1 MSPTQQVPDSA
12 LPPAVPQGRRASAA
26 SKRRPRKIKALR
38 ELNPEQEAA
47 VTHPPGMIL
56 VIAGAGSGKTRVL
69 TRRGAFLID
78 VRGVDPESLLF
89 ITLTNK
95 AAREMVDRL
104 HKLCGPAVERI
115 HAGTFHSM
123 CAGVLRTHAKLIGR
137 TSQFSIYDKDEAQ
150 RVVARR
156 LTRAEKSLVK
166 PVKVQRQISAA
177 KNHDVTVERYASF
190 ATDPTSRLIARVW
203 REYEEELRRAD
214 ALDFD
219 DLLLRTVRV
228 LRSYPDIRRAYQ
240 EKWPHILV
248 DEYQDTNPIQ
258 ARLLRLLASDDLF
271 VVGDDRQVIYGFR
284 LANVRLILDFD
295 KEYKDATVFTL
306 ERNYRS
312 SPKIL
317 DAANNLIAN
326 NTVQSE
332 MRLVPDEKNE
342 EGPAIVVRPSVND
355 VEEARWIASRI
366 QRYVASGVHE
376 RDIAV
381 LGRGR
386 KVVEGV
392 EHALAAAGI
401 SYQLVGSH
409 GYFKRPEVRAALAHL
424 RLIVNPRN
432 EEAFAT
438 ALGIRPQVG
447 DKTIA
452 KIVAY
457 AGRHRLS
464 LLEASTAVDLIG
476 GVDKEGRENVRRFA
490 YDMLAFR
497 RRAREISVSELTH
510 EVIRMP
516 LGVADSLAREDDG
529 EQRFAR
535 LEALREAA
543 RTYERQTDN
552 PTLAGWLQ
560 DATLAGRDD
569 LSHPESDRGRVTLGT
584 IHAIKGLEW
593 AIVIAA
599 GFDRRL
605 IPSFY
610 ARTPAALEEER
621 RMAFVLF
628 TRTIKELTLSYAATR
643 EGRPSGPSRF
653 ISEAL
658 KPPGDELEQPPRT
671 STARAPAL
679 NTP

>member
-1 MSPTQQVPDSA
+1 MSLAKQSGPSRTSP
-12 LPPAVPQGRRASAA
+12 VPQRSRATGGSTGY
-26 SKRRPRKIKALR
+26 RGKIPALE
-38 ELNPEQEAA
+38 ELSPEQEAA
-47 VTHPPGMIL
+47 VTHPPGMTL

-69 TRRGAFLID
+69 TRRGAFLIG

-104 HKLCGPAVERI
+104 HKLCGPAGERI

-123 CAGVLRTHAKLIGR
+123 CTRILRTHAKLIGR
-137 TSQFSIYDKDEAQ
+137 TSQFSIYDKDDVE
-150 RVVARR
+150 RLVARR
-156 LTRAEKSLVK
+156 LTRAEKSLVN
-166 PVKVQRQISAA
+166 PGTVRSQISAA

-190 ATDPTSRLIARVW
+190 ATDPASRLIARAW

-219 DLLLRTVRV
+219 DLLLRTVRL
-228 LRSYPDIRRAYQ
+228 LRSYPDICRAYQ
-240 EKWPHILV
+240 GKWPHILV

-271 VVGDDRQVIYGFR
+271 VVGDDRQTIYGFR
-284 LANVRLILDFD
+284 LASVRMILNFD
-295 KEYKDATVFTL
+295 QEYTDAKVFTL
-306 ERNYRS
+306 ETNYRS
-312 SPKIL
+312 SPAIL
-317 DAANNLIAN
+317 EAANNLIAN
-326 NTVQSE
+326 NTVQSD
-332 MRLVPDEKNE
+332 MRLVADGKNE
-342 EGPAIVVRPSVND
+342 EGPPVLVHQSATD

-376 RDIAV
+376 TDIAV
-381 LGRGR
+381 LGRNR
-386 KVVEGV
+386 NVVECV
-392 EHALAAAGI
+392 EHALAAAGVT
-401 SYQLVGSH
+401 YQLVGLD

-438 ALGIRPQVG
+438 ALVIRPQVG

-476 GVDKEGRENVRRFA
+476 GVDSEGRENVRRFA

-497 RRAREISVSELTH
+497 RKAREISVSELTH
-510 EVIRMP
+510 EIIRMP
-516 LGVADSLAREDDG
+516 LGVADSLARNDDG

-543 RTYERQTDN
+543 RAYERQTDH

-569 LSHPESDRGRVTLGT
+569 LSHPDGDRGRVTLGT
-584 IHAIKGLEW
+584 IHSIKGLEW

-621 RMAFVLF
+621 RVAYVLF
-628 TRTIKELTLSYAATR
+628 TRTIKELILSYAATR
-643 EGRPSGPSRF
+643 EERTSGPSRF

-658 KPPGDELEQPPRT
+658 KPPGDELEQPPHT

-679 NTP
+679 STP

>member
-1 MSPTQQVPDSA
+1 M
-12 LPPAVPQGRRASAA
+12 R
-26 SKRRPRKIKALR
+26 ALR

-47 VTHPPGMIL
+47 VTYPEGMVL
-56 VIAGAGSGKTRVL
+56 VIAGAGTGKTRVL
-69 TRRGAFLID
+69 TRRGAFLIE

-104 HKLCGPAVERI
+104 HKLCGPAAERI

-137 TSQFSIYDKDEAQ
+137 TGQFSIYDKDDAL
-150 RVVARR
+150 RVVKRR
-156 LTRAEKSLVK
+156 LTPAQRSIIK
-166 PVKVQRQISAA
+166 PGRVLREISAA
-177 KNHDVTVERYASF
+177 KNHDVSVDRF
-190 ATDPTSRLIARVW
+190 AAFACDQTSRIVAHVW

-219 DLLLRTVRV
+219 DLLLRTVRL
-228 LRSYPDIRRAYQ
+228 LREHPDIRAAYQ
-240 EKWPHILV
+240 QKWRHILV

-284 LANVRLILDFD
+284 LANVQLILDFD
-295 KEYKDATVFTL
+295 KEYQNASVLTL
-306 ERNYRS
+306 ETNYRS

-317 DAANNLIAN
+317 QAANSLIAN
-326 NTVQSE
+326 NQLQSE
-332 MRLVPDEKNE
+332 MTLIPDPGNPRGPDVLVRPADTQVE
-342 EGPAIVVRPSVND
+342 EG
-355 VEEARWIASRI
+355 RWIAARI
-366 QRYVASGVHE
+366 QRYVASGINE

-381 LGRGR
+381 LGRDR
-386 KVVEGV
+386 DLVEGI

-401 SYQLVGSH
+401 SYQRVGSSS
-409 GYFKRPEVRAALAHL
+409 YFRRPEVRAALAHL

-432 EEAFAT
+432 EEAFAV
-438 ALGIRPQVG
+438 ALGIRPLVG
-447 DKTIA
+447 DQTIA
-452 KIVAY
+452 KIIAY

-476 GVDKEGRENVRRFA
+476 GIRSAQGRENIRRFA

-497 RRAREISVSELTH
+497 RKAREISVSELTH
-510 EVIRMP
+510 YVIRMP
-516 LGVADSLAREDDG
+516 LGVADSLTREDEDA

-535 LEALREAA
+535 LEALGQAA
-543 RTYERQTDN
+543 RTYERQTDD
-552 PTLAGWLQ
+552 PSLAGWLQ

-569 LSHPESDRGRVTLGT
+569 LSRAESDRGRVTLGT
-584 IHAIKGLEW
+584 IHAVKGLEW
-593 AIVIAA
+593 DIVIAA
-599 GFDRRL
+599 GFERRL
-605 IPSFY
+605 MPSFY
-610 ARTPAALEEER
+610 TRTPAALEEER

-628 TRTIKELTLSYAATR
+628 TRAMKELILSYAITR
-643 EGRPSGPSRF
+643 EGQPSGPSRF

-658 KPPGDELEQPPRT
+658 KPPADAAEKSSRASAAQQQTP
-671 STARAPAL
+671 STP
-679 NTP
+679 